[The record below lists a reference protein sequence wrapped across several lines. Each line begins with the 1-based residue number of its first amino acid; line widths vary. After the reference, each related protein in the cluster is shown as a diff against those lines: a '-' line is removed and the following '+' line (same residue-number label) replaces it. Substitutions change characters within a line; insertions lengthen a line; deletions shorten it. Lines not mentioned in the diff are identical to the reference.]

1 MPFDREF
8 KNPALILG
16 GELAG
21 LQAARILGK
30 RGVPVYV
37 VASYPQNV
45 ALASRYCKKK
55 RVVDEP
61 WDCKTL
67 KMILKEAARAT
78 SKRLVVYPVSDEL
91 ALNLSIIKDDL
102 SDDFCFAV
110 GERHAMETLI
120 NKRKFY
126 QLLRKSKMAYPI
138 TYFPEDLADAD
149 RIASEISY
157 PIFIKPSYVHL
168 FHRAFGY
175 EKKGFVANSRKELLR
190 YYRLASSLNVDVV
203 FQHIVPGPPSLF
215 CQLEGYYNRNS
226 EPLMFFG
233 RRAVRIWPL
242 DFGNTTLCS
251 SISLSGLAKEIGEID
266 EFLKSIKYNGMM
278 SVDFKRDPVNGRLQ
292 LLEINTRLWMH
303 FWLPSLCGVD
313 ILFASYLDAVG
324 EKVEGSQEYT
334 TNLKSLDFI
343 SDLKSAAKMI
353 RLRKLCFSEYASSLM
368 GKKVFAYYDR
378 KDIRPCIRFY
388 AKESFKFFKRRI

>member
-30 RGVPVYV
+30 RGVAVYV
-37 VASYPQNV
+37 FASYPKNV
-45 ALASRYCKKK
+45 ALASRYCKRK
-55 RVVDEP
+55 RVISGP
-61 WDCKTL
+61 WDCDAL
-67 KMILKEAARAT
+67 KKMLKETARAT

-102 SDDFCFAV
+102 PDDFCFAV
-110 GERHAMETLI
+110 GDRHAVETLI

-126 QLLRKSKMAYPI
+126 QLLSKNKIAYPV
-138 TYFPEDLADAD
+138 TYFPDDLADAD

-168 FHRAFGY
+168 FHKAFGY
-175 EKKGFVANSRKELLR
+175 EKKGFVANSREELLK
-190 YYRLASSLNVDVV
+190 YYRLVSSFNVDVV
-203 FQHIVPGPPSLF
+203 FQRIVSGPPSLF
-215 CQLEGYYNRNS
+215 CQLEGFYNRNS
-226 EPLMFFG
+226 EPLILFG

-251 SISLSGLAKEIGEID
+251 SISLSDLVKEIEEID

-278 SVDFKRDPVNGRLQ
+278 SVDFKRDPLNGKLQ

-303 FWLPSLCGVD
+303 FWLPTICGVD
-313 ILFASYLDAVG
+313 ILFASYLDALG
-324 EKVEGSQEYT
+324 EKVESSQEYT
-334 TNLKSLDFI
+334 TDIKSIDFI

-353 RLRKLCFSEYASSLM
+353 RLRKLGFSEYTSSLM

-378 KDIRPCIRFY
+378 KDIRPFIHFY
-388 AKESFKFFKRRI
+388 LKEAFKFFKRR

>member
-1 MPFDREF
+1 MPLDREF

-30 RGVPVYV
+30 RGVAVYV

-45 ALASRYCKKK
+45 ALASRYCKRK
-55 RVVDEP
+55 RVIGEP
-61 WDCKTL
+61 WDFKAL
-67 KMILKEAARAT
+67 KMMLKEAARAT

-102 SDDFCFAV
+102 PDDFCFAV
-110 GERHAMETLI
+110 GERRAMETLI

-126 QLLRKSKMAYPI
+126 QLLSKNKIAYPI
-138 TYFPEDLADAD
+138 TYFPDDLADAV

-168 FHRAFGY
+168 FHKAFGY
-175 EKKGFVANSRKELLR
+175 EKKGFVANSRKELLK
-190 YYRLASSLNVDVV
+190 YYRLASSFNVDVV
-203 FQHIVPGPPSLF
+203 FQRIISGPPGLF
-215 CQLEGYYNRNS
+215 CQLEGFYNRKS
-226 EPLMFFG
+226 EPLILFG
-233 RRAVRIWPL
+233 RRAIRIWPL
-242 DFGNTTLCS
+242 NFGNTTLCS
-251 SISLSGLAKEIGEID
+251 SISLSGLVKENGEID
-266 EFLKSIKYNGMM
+266 EFLKSIKYNGIM
-278 SVDFKRDPVNGRLQ
+278 SADFKRDPVNGRLQ

-303 FWLPSLCGVD
+303 FWLPTLCGVD
-313 ILFASYLDAVG
+313 ILFASYLDALG
-324 EKVEGSQEYT
+324 EKVETSQAYT
-334 TNLKSLDFI
+334 TNIKSLDFI

-353 RLRKLCFSEYASSLM
+353 RLQEIGFSDYVSSLM

-378 KDIRPCIRFY
+378 KDISPFIRFY
-388 AKESFKFFKRRI
+388 VNQIFKFLKHR